1 MLPSRPHQDLQ
12 RNTLQALRRT
22 HGCRKWLKLD
32 LRRTHDAIAT
42 PLLQAPT
49 ACRRTFGQDPL
60 FQVPA
65 SVSGMGMPVPTSPSR
80 QGCRP
85 FSREFSTTLPPGGG
99 HTETHY
105 RGWVCVTK
113 KGSPPKPPGSAPS
126 GPRRGPAGLG
136 RPQRIFAPRSLTGVF
151 SRPLQNC
158 TKGWLIR
165 TLYVQLCVVTFLA
178 SSWAYLGPSWVQL
191 AAILSQLKAIEGHL
205 GAMFHSS
212 SAILQLLAAKMRPES

>member
-1 MLPSRPHQDLQ
+1 MELSWPPDGSKSLQDGFKLSLFWLS
-12 RNTLQALRRT
+12 TTQA
-22 HGCRKWLKLD
+22 
-32 LRRTHDAIAT
+32 AIAT

-126 GPRRGPAGLG
+126 GPRWPKMAQDGPRWVQDAFKMAQDGLKMALRWPKMACLANNSNSSNDNMGSRWPQDAPRWPQDGPKMAPRWLKMAQDGSIRGPSAG
-136 RPQRIFAPRSLTGVF
+136 S
-151 SRPLQNC
+151 
-158 TKGWLIR
+158 
-165 TLYVQLCVVTFLA
+165 
-178 SSWAYLGPSWVQL
+178 
-191 AAILSQLKAIEGHL
+191 
-205 GAMFHSS
+205 
-212 SAILQLLAAKMRPES
+212 

>member
-1 MLPSRPHQDLQ
+1 MELSWPPDGSKSLQDGFKLSLFWLS
-12 RNTLQALRRT
+12 TTQA
-22 HGCRKWLKLD
+22 
-32 LRRTHDAIAT
+32 AIAT

-136 RPQRIFAPRSLTGVF
+136 RPQRIFAHLFG
-151 SRPLQNC
+151 L
-158 TKGWLIR
+158 
-165 TLYVQLCVVTFLA
+165 FLGL
-178 SSWAYLGPSWVQL
+178 SWAILGPTC
-191 AAILSQLKAIEGHL
+191 GH
-205 GAMFHSS
+205 
-212 SAILQLLAAKMRPES
+212 PEPT